1 MKLKILLLSF
11 LISTTVRAGVV
22 LEPILGYGT
31 IAQQSYNETL
41 DGYLNVS
48 MTGLAFGGRVGYKN
62 SIVTYGLR
70 GMYSPSLEVEFS
82 ADSSFISAAD
92 IRDLNDV
99 ANTADYSLLQIGPYL
114 KIQSTDVVNVFFGI
128 DVKYAVELSLSGTT
142 TESDAT
148 NVYVGVGIN
157 PASKLSLNFELG
169 YVIPEDIVEDPDPTV
184 SAMLSASVPIE
195 F

>member
-11 LISTTVRAGVV
+11 LISTTVRAGLV
-22 LEPILGYGT
+22 LEPVVGYGS
-31 IAQQSYNETL
+31 IAQNSYNTAF
-41 DGYLNVS
+41 DGYMNIS
-48 MTGLAFGGRVGYKN
+48 MTGLSFGGRVGYKN

-82 ADSSFISAAD
+82 ADSSSISAAT
-92 IRDLNDV
+92 IRDQNNI
-99 ANTADYSLLQIGPYL
+99 ANIADYSLLQIGPYL
-114 KIQSTDVVNVFFGI
+114 KIQSTDMVNVFFGI
-128 DVKYAVELSLSGTT
+128 DVNYAVEVSLNDTT
-142 TESDAT
+142 SESDAT

-157 PASKLSLNFELG
+157 PISKLSLNFELG
-169 YVIPEDIVEDPDPTV
+169 YVIPEDVVADPDPTV

>member
-11 LISTTVRAGVV
+11 LISTTVRAGLV
-22 LEPILGYGT
+22 LEPVVGYGS
-31 IAQQSYNETL
+31 IAQNSYNTAF
-41 DGYLNVS
+41 DGYMNIS
-48 MTGLAFGGRVGYKN
+48 MTGLSFGGRVGYKN

-82 ADSSFISAAD
+82 ADSSSISAAT
-92 IRDLNDV
+92 IRDQNNI
-99 ANTADYSLLQIGPYL
+99 ANIADYSLLQIGPYL
-114 KIQSTDVVNVFFGI
+114 KIQSTDMVNVFFGI
-128 DVKYAVELSLSGTT
+128 DINYAVEVSLNDTT
-142 TESDAT
+142 SESDAT

-157 PASKLSLNFELG
+157 PISKLSLNFELG
-169 YVIPEDIVEDPDPTV
+169 YVIPEDVVADPDPTV